1 MPNLWIVLGNGATRT
16 FLFRTVWRPSHDRQ
30 MTQLV
35 IVAMAVGVGLVV
47 AMLAWRARRLQR
59 DDPEARYRKDI
70 QALKRRNRTES
81 TRVYSDDI
89 WSAGAVPDSPYSKSK
104 KAAAWVALGAV
115 GGCGGCGGCGC
126 GG

>member
-1 MPNLWIVLGNGATRT
+1 
-16 FLFRTVWRPSHDRQ
+16 

-70 QALKRRNRTES
+70 QALKRRNWTES